1 MHLGFDGSG
10 LSAASVVRV
19 KELWSDEYRNWS
31 KRDLSGKRYV
41 YIWAD
46 GLYFGCRLSDERP
59 CVLVIMGATEDGR
72 KELIAIHDGMRES
85 EQSWTEVLL
94 GCKSRG
100 LVDAPMLAVGDG
112 ALGFWAAL
120 SKVFPST
127 RQQRCWVHKTA
138 NILNKLPKSQQVQA
152 KRMLHEIWLSAT
164 REDAFKAFD
173 LFVQTYQAKY
183 PKAVECL
190 LKDREQLLAF
200 YDFPAEHWS
209 HLRTTN
215 PIESTF
221 ATVELRTYRTKG
233 PGSRAAGLAMV
244 FKLAQQAERRW
255 RRLNGSAL
263 LSDVITGVQFVD
275 GVKKAA

>member
-1 MHLGFDGSG
+1 
-10 LSAASVVRV
+10 
-19 KELWSDEYRNWS
+19 
-31 KRDLSGKRYV
+31 
-41 YIWAD
+41 
-46 GLYFGCRLSDERP
+46 
-59 CVLVIMGATEDGR
+59 MGATEDGR

-233 PGSRAAGLAMV
+233 PGSREAGLAMV